1 MPSVAEIVPA
11 AERLQTILLNMLP
24 QNFKKTERLCRRS
37 LIGKLFGKGV
47 SFFEF
52 PFKIIY
58 LPIDAAELLPSG
70 APAQVLFTVPKRNH
84 KRAVARNRIKRLM
97 REAYRR
103 HKAELYSAL
112 QTQNKQLVLVF
123 IYTNREMPEYRQTE
137 RKIKLAI
144 HRLIHDIT
152 KNTTT

>member
-1 MPSVAEIVPA
+1 MLSVAKKMPSA
-11 AERLQTILLNMLP
+11 ARLQMMPLNMLS
-24 QNFKKTERLCRRS
+24 QNFKKTERLCRRA
-37 LIGKLFGKGV
+37 LIGKLFDKGV

-58 LPIDAAELLPSG
+58 LQIDATESLPPEI
-70 APAQVLFTVPKRNH
+70 PAQVLFTVPKRNH
-84 KRAVARNRIKRLM
+84 KHAVSRNRIKRLM
-97 REAYRR
+97 REAYRK
-103 HKAELYSAL
+103 HKTELYNTL
-112 QTQNKQLVLVF
+112 RTQNTQHVLVF

-144 HRLIHDIT
+144 HRLVHDIT

>member
-1 MPSVAEIVPA
+1 
-11 AERLQTILLNMLP
+11 MLP
-24 QNFKKTERLCRRS
+24 QTFKKNERLCRRS

-58 LPIDAAELLPSG
+58 LSVDVAEALPPG
-70 APAQVLFTVPKRNH
+70 TPAQVLFTVPKRNH
-84 KRAVARNRIKRLM
+84 KRAVSRNRIKRLM

-103 HKAELYSAL
+103 HKTELYSTL

-123 IYTNREMPEYRQTE
+123 IYTNREMPDYQQTE